1 MQLRSTLVVIFGLA
15 MFGLG
20 GSAAFAQEERPDY
33 QNVNNN
39 ASAGRVAE
47 RSPGRLVSTGLS
59 RAQEFINRSR
69 EGTQIDQDAASV
81 PLSPWAAARIEALQ
95 IMFTNLNLMIN
106 AFHNTIRAQAGLDPV
121 PPVLP
126 DFPDVGG
133 GDGGG
138 DLPDFG
144 GIDLDDFLDDFLNN

>member
-1 MQLRSTLVVIFGLA
+1 MQLRNARAVILGLAAFGLT
-15 MFGLG
+15 
-20 GSAAFAQEERPDY
+20 SAATFAQEGRPDY

-59 RAQEFINRSR
+59 RARTFINRSR
-69 EGTQIDQDAASV
+69 EGTQIDQDASSV

-138 DLPDFG
+138 GLPDFG